1 VLSPFA
7 KEPIYKLRGSCLA
20 KSDSIASR
28 RNHARRRVAQEE
40 IHLMDAVALRRT
52 VCATLCGSRGA
63 FRVQGSG
70 FWVLCSGFRV
80 QGLGCVCW
88 RCAVQRAVALAP
100 AVPPLAA
107 GTVQQRTWGGTADG
121 HKGGPEKSQPKPKT
135 LNPKSIWEEPQMD
148 TGGPEQP
155 HGSDAGE
162 RVDPDRQRPACEE
175 RLSRQSWHPLKST
188 RNSGVTQYLS

>member
-1 VLSPFA
+1 MRHPLWQ
-7 KEPIYKLRGSCLA
+7 
-20 KSDSIASR
+20 SR
-28 RNHARRRVAQEE
+28 
-40 IHLMDAVALRRT
+40 
-52 VCATLCGSRGA
+52 
-63 FRVQGSG
+63 RVQGSG
-70 FWVLCSGFRV
+70 FRVLGSVYRVQGSGFRLRV
-80 QGLGCVCW
+80 LAVC
-88 RCAVQRAVALAP
+88 RKRAVALAP

-148 TGGPEQP
+148 SGGPEQP

-162 RVDPDRQRPACEE
+162 RVDPDRQRPAREE